1 MQFTTTNL
9 SDINP
14 EKILFCSD
22 FHLNHD
28 KEFLWGKRACSS
40 ADEHKQKIY
49 EAWDTYV
56 DDETVVF
63 HLGDSHF
70 RDGNGAHFDE
80 FSRLPAANIFC
91 LWGNHNSGAKTCYR
105 KALEEFELPHNVEV
119 YPMAYNNV
127 VFLGDSHFI
136 RHRSQVIFLSHFA
149 HRIWDGMGKNVW
161 HLHGHSHGS
170 DKERLPDSFRQK
182 ALDVGVEVAINYHG
196 EFNPFFTLNDIR
208 DIMKK
213 KKFVQQDHHDFSTSS
228 SRKF

>member
-1 MQFTTTNL
+1 MQFTVTNL
-9 SDINP
+9 NDFDP
-14 EKILFCSD
+14 EKIFFCSD

-28 KEFLWGKRACSS
+28 KEFLWGKRGCSS
-40 ADEHKQKIY
+40 AVEHKQKIY
-49 EAWDTYV
+49 EAWDIYV
-56 DDETVVF
+56 DNETVVF

-105 KALEEFELPHNVEV
+105 KALAEFQLPQETEV
-119 YPMAYNNV
+119 YPITYNNV

-149 HRIWDGMGKNVW
+149 HRIWDGIGKNVW

-182 ALDVGVEVAINYHG
+182 ALDVGVEVAIDYHG
-196 EFNPFFTLNDIR
+196 EFNPFFTWNDISK
-208 DIMKK
+208 IMSK
-213 KKFVQQDHHDFSTSS
+213 KKFVQHDHHNKNTNL
-228 SRKF
+228 SRHY